1 MDIEGFELPQDVEAE
16 LERQRDEFIEGQ
28 EEIPASNEC
37 EGGGC
42 IL

>member
-1 MDIEGFELPQDVEAE
+1 MPLDDFELPEIDEEA
-16 LERQRDEFIEGQ
+16 LEAARQEFIDNQ
-28 EEIPASNEC
+28 ETVEASNEC